1 MSNYRELVEE
11 RLEFNLL
18 PPNQYFEVVC
28 VKKSVGLHHTA
39 GGSADSSIATWI
51 ADPDRVATPVLIERD
66 GAIIQSYPSK
76 FFAYSFG
83 IKAANR
89 DKIEKQTIPIEICSY
104 GYLKKVGNEY
114 FNAYGGKVKDV
125 CILDKPWRGQKYFE
139 NYTDAQIESV
149 RRLLLYWGE
158 KYSIKFEY
166 SDKMWDIWQKAQIGD
181 ASLVSHACY
190 RTDKTDAY
198 PHPKLIEML
207 KNLYN

>member
-18 PPNQYFEVVC
+18 PPNQYYEEVQ
-28 VKKSVGLHHTA
+28 VKKAVGLHHTA
-39 GGSADSSIATWI
+39 GGSADSSIGGWI
-51 ADPDRVATPVLIERD
+51 ADKDRVATPVLIERD

-76 FFAYSFG
+76 FWAFSFG
-83 IKAANR
+83 IAAANY
-89 DKIEKQTIPIEICSY
+89 KEIEKQTIPIEICCY
-104 GYLKKVGNEY
+104 GYLKKVGNKY
-114 FNAYGGKVKDV
+114 FNAYGGEVKDV
-125 CILDKPWRGQKYFE
+125 CILDKPWRGQTAFE

-158 KYSIKFEY
+158 KYSITFEY
-166 SDKMWDIWQKAQIGD
+166 SDKMWDIWDVAQRGE

-190 RTDKTDAY
+190 RRDKTDAY

-207 KNLYN
+207 KKLNT